1 MSNQPP
7 MFSVVMPAYN
17 AEQYVGEAIE
27 SVLAQ
32 SMPSWELLVV
42 DDCSTDKTLEICRS
56 YRDSRIRVFSS
67 PQNLNAAGARNLAL
81 EHARGEFVAF
91 LDSDDVAVPDRLE
104 RQHKALLADPELGFL
119 GSQVCLINEGE
130 ADSRHKWI
138 YPEQDAEIKAAMLF
152 RCPFVISTVAVRR
165 SLLKKF
171 GNKVFFPEI
180 APSEDYHL
188 GARLLGLC
196 KFYNDPNPFSFYRLH
211 SGQLTQEKANLI
223 GQQMLKVQCHILSNI
238 GIEMTNENL
247 ELHRLCN
254 KGDKQSLEQLKSA
267 KKWLE
272 EIYNSN
278 CVTKLIPEN
287 GIRSSL
293 GITWFH
299 LCKQQKSKSLI
310 LYREYKKSKLSGF
323 YHSRRSEIQFLL
335 ECIFKKQAEVVS

>member
-7 MFSVVMPAYN
+7 SFSVVMPAYN
-17 AEQYVGEAIE
+17 AERFVGEAIE

-42 DDCSTDKTLEICRS
+42 DDCSKDRTMEVCRS
-56 YRDSRIRVFSS
+56 YRDPRIRAFLS

-81 EHARGEFVAF
+81 ERARGEFVAF

-104 RQHKALLADPELGFL
+104 RQHKALLADQELGFL
-119 GSQVCLINEGE
+119 GSQVRLINEG
-130 ADSRHKWI
+130 AVDSSHHWI
-138 YPEQDAEIKAAMLF
+138 YPEQDAGIKAAMLS
-152 RCPFVISTVAVRR
+152 RCPFVISTVAVRS

-171 GNKVFFPEI
+171 GHKVFFPEI

-188 GARLLGLC
+188 GARLMGLC

-238 GIEMTNENL
+238 GIEMTNKKL
-247 ELHRLCN
+247 ELHHLCN
-254 KGDKQSLEQLKSA
+254 KGDKQSLEQLESA

-310 LYREYKKSKLSGF
+310 LYKEYKKSKLSGF
-323 YHSRRSEIQFLL
+323 YHSRRSEFKFLL
-335 ECIFKKQAEVVS
+335 ECILKKQVDVVS